1 MSRIN
6 RDSLVDIFF
15 NLRWKSIAACH
26 TDCYQANAVNIWR
39 DYFPPSLIESLLGRE
54 AGETVEVA
62 LEAGKSVPPY
72 DSNKMF
78 TIKRAQFAN
87 HPTVHQSRDPQAGRF
102 YPRGLLSG
110 IAGVFKANIQPFR
123 CVGVNNGHLTVD
135 FNHPVAGKALQ
146 LSCLVGQVTNKTV
159 ERGGTSV
166 DWIETLTDG
175 IGMQA
180 RWREQAT
187 DFFAGNPF
195 ERQDEQPDDKFYE
208 RPRFVQHIDDTAIEM
223 VRNTYGR
230 FLTDG
235 MRVLDL
241 MSSWQSHFPTAVT
254 PSRLAGLGLNAE
266 ELKGNS
272 QLTDFAV
279 QDINVDK
286 VLPYESEAF
295 DAVLNTVSVEY
306 LTDPLAI
313 FKEVARVLRP
323 GGHFVVTFSNRWF
336 PTKAI
341 RIWQELHDFER
352 MGLVSEYFL
361 RSGGFTDLHT
371 YSVRGLPRPHTDKY
385 YPDLPFSDPVY
396 AVWGQKR

>member
-15 NLRWKSIAACH
+15 NLRWKSEGASH
-26 TDCYQANAVNIWR
+26 TDCYQATGVNIWR
-39 DYFPPSLIESLLGRE
+39 DYFPPALIESLMGRE
-54 AGETVEVA
+54 AGESVEVA

-72 DSNKMF
+72 DSKKMF
-78 TIKRAQFAN
+78 TIKNAQFENNLKVAQGN
-87 HPTVHQSRDPQAGRF
+87 SPHLGRF
-102 YPRGLLSG
+102 YPQGLLSG
-110 IAGVFKANIQPFR
+110 VAGVFKANTQPFR
-123 CVGVNNGHLTVD
+123 CVGVNNGHVTVD
-135 FNHPVAGKALQ
+135 LNHPVAGKALT

-180 RWREQAT
+180 RWREEAT
-187 DFFAGNPF
+187 DFFGANPF
-195 ERQDEQPDDKFYE
+195 ERQDESPDGWYYE
-208 RPRFVQHIDDTAIEM
+208 KPRFVQHIDDTAIEM

-230 FLTDG
+230 FLADG

-254 PSRLAGLGLNAE
+254 ASRLAGLGLNAE

-272 QLTDFAV
+272 QLTEHAV

-286 VLPYESEAF
+286 VLPYENEAF
-295 DAVLNTVSVEY
+295 DVVLNTVSVEY

-323 GGHFVVTFSNRWF
+323 GGHFIVTFSNRWF
-336 PTKAI
+336 PPKAI
-341 RIWQELHDFER
+341 RLWRELHDFER

-361 RSGGFTDLHT
+361 RAGGFTDLHT
-371 YSVRGLPRPHTDKY
+371 YSMRGLPRPRTDKY
-385 YPDLPFSDPVY
+385 YPGLPFSDPVY

>member
-1 MSRIN
+1 MSQIN

-15 NLRWKSIAACH
+15 NLRWKSEGASH
-26 TDCYQANAVNIWR
+26 TDCYQATGVNIWR
-39 DYFPPSLIESLLGRE
+39 DYFPPVLIESLMGRE
-54 AGETVEVA
+54 AGESVEVA

-72 DSNKMF
+72 DNKKMF
-78 TIKRAQFAN
+78 TIKNAQFEN
-87 HPTVHQSRDPQAGRF
+87 NLKIPQGNSPHLGRF
-102 YPRGLLSG
+102 YPQGLLSG
-110 IAGVFKANIQPFR
+110 VAGVFKANIQPFR
-123 CVGVNNGHLTVD
+123 CVGVNNGHVTVD
-135 FNHPVAGKALQ
+135 LNHPVAGKALT
-146 LSCLVGQVTNKTV
+146 LSCLVGQVTNKNV

-166 DWIETLTDG
+166 DWIETLTNG

-180 RWREQAT
+180 RWREEAT
-187 DFFAGNPF
+187 DFFAANPF
-195 ERQDEQPDDKFYE
+195 ERQNESPDTRFYE
-208 RPRFVQHIDDTAIEM
+208 KPRFVQHIDDTAIEM

-230 FLTDG
+230 FLADG

-272 QLTDFAV
+272 QLTEHAV

-286 VLPYESEAF
+286 VLPYENEAF
-295 DAVLNTVSVEY
+295 DVVLNTVSVEY

-323 GGHFVVTFSNRWF
+323 GGHFIVTFSNRWF
-336 PTKAI
+336 PPKAI
-341 RIWQELHDFER
+341 RIWRELHDFER

-371 YSVRGLPRPHTDKY
+371 YSVRGLPRPRTDKY
-385 YPDLPFSDPVY
+385 YPGLPFSDPFY
-396 AVWGQKR
+396 AVWGQKQ